1 MAGEFSLFGVR
12 EISGLQRKSG
22 YQALTR
28 SGNQT
33 ETLDDDQ
40 ICITSRGCESL
51 NGDCNYLTRTNRY
64 SGDDRIRLLPSGR
77 KFGNCN
83 YTNSANCCRS
93 RDSGRDGIRSIYPFI
108 KERTRNYNQTLV
120 GAGRPPPAARGRCSH
135 VHVCISA
142 RS

>member
-1 MAGEFSLFGVR
+1 MAAEFSLFGVR

-64 SGDDRIRLLPSGR
+64 SGDD
-77 KFGNCN
+77 
-83 YTNSANCCRS
+83 
-93 RDSGRDGIRSIYPFI
+93 GIRSIYPFI